1 MKRLVPPIA
10 VAALVLPTAIALPT
24 APVRAQRID
33 TLEIRNSTRILADD
47 SMQGR
52 GTGTPGARM
61 AARYLSGE
69 LRRLGLQ
76 AVGADGSYLL
86 PVPLKEAHV
95 DDAATRVVIR
105 SGPETAAFESGRDF
119 VVSTGGAGA
128 FHDFSGDAV
137 LVGSAEGAARALAA
151 LGSPRGKVLVVLE
164 GLEAAAP
171 ALVPAWIREGV
182 AGVVLVVPDPATF
195 ALYVRSRGESR
206 FFVDAPVDDPVWEPN
221 LPVLLAGP
229 DLSRALLAG
238 TALPDSVLAGKP
250 LPAALPLARS
260 LAATIRVTIAPV
272 EGANVAGLIPGRDA
286 ALRDQV
292 VVYTAHYDH
301 LGISTPDA
309 RGDSIYNGFS
319 DNAAGDGMLLAI
331 AEAMMKDRPAR
342 SVLFLFPTGEERGLL
357 GSTYYASHPA
367 IPLARTVAE
376 VNLDAGAPPAP
387 PVSWRFAAGTAS
399 SLGAIA
405 QRIVQAHGWTAQMTG
420 VSPSSD
426 YWPFL
431 SRGVPSIF
439 IVPGP
444 DWEGVSPAQKE
455 ALVQRWEHYHDPAD
469 EWKPDFPFRGLQRY
483 AQLGF
488 ELGKAVADAPG
499 RPTLTAAP

>member
-1 MKRLVPPIA
+1 MKRLVPA
-10 VAALVLPTAIALPT
+10 RAAGLFLAACSLVLT

-33 TLEIRNSTRILADD
+33 TLEIRGATRILADD

-52 GTGTPGARM
+52 GLGTPGADM
-61 AARYLSGE
+61 AAHYLASE
-69 LRRLGLQ
+69 LKRLGLQ
-76 AVGADGSYLL
+76 PVGAGASYLL

-95 DDAATRVVIR
+95 DDAATRVLVR
-105 SGPETAAFESGRDF
+105 GADTATFESGRDF
-119 VVSTGGAGA
+119 LVNTGGAGA

-137 LVGSAEGAARALAA
+137 LVGGPAGAARALAA
-151 LGSPRGKVLVVLE
+151 LGSPRGKVLVLLG
-164 GLEAAAP
+164 GLGTDAP
-171 ALVPAWIREGV
+171 ALVPEWIREGV
-182 AGVVLVVPDPATF
+182 AGVVLLVPDPATF
-195 ALYVRSRGESR
+195 ALYVRSRGDSR

-229 DLSRALLAG
+229 ELSRALVAG

-250 LPAALPLARS
+250 LPAAIPLGRAV
-260 LAATIRVTIAPV
+260 AATIRVSVAPV
-272 EGANVAGLIPGRDA
+272 AGTNVAGLIPGRVP

-331 AEAMMKDRPAR
+331 AQAMMKDRPAR

-357 GSTYYASHPA
+357 GSTYYASYPA
-367 IPLARTVAE
+367 IPLARTIAV

-399 SLGAIA
+399 SLGDVAR
-405 QRIVQAHGWTAQMTG
+405 RIVQAHGWTAILGGT
-420 VSPSSD
+420 SANSD

-431 SRGVPSIF
+431 QRGVPSIF
-439 IVPGP
+439 IVPGGE
-444 DWEGVSPAQKE
+444 WEGVSPAQKE
-455 ALVQRWEHYHDPAD
+455 ALVKRWEHYHDPAD
-469 EWKPDFPFRGLQRY
+469 EWKPDFPFRGLERY
-483 AQLGF
+483 A
-488 ELGKAVADAPG
+488 ELGLELGRAVADSPAK
-499 RPTLTAAP
+499 PTLAAAR